1 MSMPNASVEART
13 PRFPA
18 RARWQAIGRF
28 ISGYGIVLS
37 LVIMVVFLAFA
48 SESVLSVVNL
58 MNILRQ
64 VSINGIMAMGMTF
77 VILTA
82 GIDLSIGS
90 TLAIAGVVAGRLVIG
105 DHPLPPIL
113 ATLAGILTGS
123 LFGTV
128 NGALIARLRVPPFV
142 ATLGMMSMARGATL
156 LYSGGRPTPELS
168 ADFLWLGQ
176 GFLLGIPVPV
186 MVFAAVFLFSWIV
199 LRFTVYGRW
208 VYAVGGNP
216 RSAKTS
222 GINVDAV
229 VFSVYVV
236 MGALAGLV
244 GPILASRTTTALPQ
258 AGLGYELDAIAAV
271 VIGGTSL
278 TGGVGSVANTLVG
291 TLIIGVMNNGL
302 DLMGVSSYYQQIVKG
317 AIIVLAVLIDH
328 SRRKNP

>member
-1 MSMPNASVEART
+1 MSTPNASAEART
-13 PRFPA
+13 PRFQT

-37 LVIMVVFLAFA
+37 LVIMVLFLAFA
-48 SESVLSVVNL
+48 SESFLSVVNL

-113 ATLAGILTGS
+113 AMLAGILTGS

-168 ADFLWLGQ
+168 ADFLWIGQ

-236 MGALAGLV
+236 MGALAGLA
-244 GPILASRTTTALPQ
+244 GPILASRVTTALPQ

-278 TGGVGSVANTLVG
+278 TGGVGSVANTLIG

-317 AIIVLAVLIDH
+317 AIIVVAVLIDH

>member
-1 MSMPNASVEART
+1 
-13 PRFPA
+13 
-18 RARWQAIGRF
+18 
-28 ISGYGIVLS
+28 
-37 LVIMVVFLAFA
+37 
-48 SESVLSVVNL
+48 
-58 MNILRQ
+58 
-64 VSINGIMAMGMTF
+64 
-77 VILTA
+77 
-82 GIDLSIGS
+82 
-90 TLAIAGVVAGRLVIG
+90 
-105 DHPLPPIL
+105 
-113 ATLAGILTGS
+113 
-123 LFGTV
+123 
-128 NGALIARLRVPPFV
+128 
-142 ATLGMMSMARGATL
+142 MMSMARGATL

-236 MGALAGLV
+236 MGALAGLA

-278 TGGVGSVANTLVG
+278 TGGVGSVANTLIG

>member
-1 MSMPNASVEART
+1 MSTPNASVEART
-13 PRFPA
+13 SRFPA
-18 RARWQAIGRF
+18 QARWRAIGRF

-48 SESVLSVVNL
+48 SESFLSVVNL
-58 MNILRQ
+58 MNIFRQ

-123 LFGTV
+123 LFGAV

-186 MVFAAVFLFSWIV
+186 VVFAAVFLFSWIV

-236 MGALAGLV
+236 MGALAGLA

-278 TGGVGSVANTLVG
+278 TGGVGSVANTLIG

-317 AIIVLAVLIDH
+317 AIIVVAVLIDH